1 MPAHRSKLAVTTAF
15 AFAAALVVAVPARPA
30 HAQFGGLLKKA
41 KEKAAE
47 KVAEKAVD
55 KAVDKAAGGDSASK
69 ANGGAAT
76 GAGAAAPSRGGR
88 ASRVL
93 GRGDD
98 ASYAAGPA
106 PTYSE
111 NLLEITPQRI
121 DQLMK
126 GLDAEGAYMEAR
138 AKGNDAA
145 SKKQSAEMKAYE
157 AKHAAWEKKMA
168 DINARTTAY
177 TNCSMA
183 NAGASG
189 GMMPGAEKMQR
200 KLASM
205 SEAEQQA
212 FMKRLQDLGQRGEA
226 ANKRGDRATAMAIMD
241 TAYTLMGLTAEDRQ
255 QMAAAA
261 AKAQANR
268 KDCGPIPP
276 EVSNPALMPAEPQ
289 PPQESNGGNAE
300 SEQDKVGA
308 KASGLTVEQYGLLR
322 ERVAALVLYGGR
334 PGRAWGFGENERK
347 LVASRRN
354 EFNKYEALLGGNAIS
369 WRFSGSDD

>member
-1 MPAHRSKLAVTTAF
+1 MEQLLAD
-15 AFAAALVVAVPARPA
+15 LPQPRPA
-30 HAQFGGLLKKA
+30 LSPHQLVRTGADQ
-41 KEKAAE
+41 AACGFALRQPRPAAPQ
-47 KVAEKAVD
+47 VAEKAVD

-69 ANGGAAT
+69 ANGGAA
-76 GAGAAAPSRGGR
+76 AGAAAPSGDARRGGR

-98 ASYAAGPA
+98 AAYAAGPA

-138 AKGNDAA
+138 AKGEDAA
-145 SKKQSAEMKAYE
+145 SKKESAAMKAYE

-205 SEAEQQA
+205 SEAEQEA

-276 EVSNPALMPAEPQ
+276 EVSNPSLMPIFPTSCSSA
-289 PPQESNGGNAE
+289 
-300 SEQDKVGA
+300 
-308 KASGLTVEQYGLLR
+308 ASSSIATR
-322 ERVAALVLYGGR
+322 C
-334 PGRAWGFGENERK
+334 
-347 LVASRRN
+347 
-354 EFNKYEALLGGNAIS
+354 
-369 WRFSGSDD
+369 SGSPSSRAMMPAKRPTRMTWRPVSSSRYSAARARQ